1 MLHHLMFMMAATDS
15 SGGRNSVGPKH
26 TPRFGTVIK
35 FLLAYPDTLEIRYFN
50 VNRRSGILWFGV
62 FLELFEV
69 GDENLE
75 HLEVGFGKFVD
86 EIVDGR
92 HS

>member
-1 MLHHLMFMMAATDS
+1 MS
-15 SGGRNSVGPKH
+15 GRNTRRDSALSSSFCSRTLTLCGRAITNILHFSVNQ
-26 TPRFGTVIK
+26 RDENI
-35 FLLAYPDTLEIRYFN
+35 
-50 VNRRSGILWFGV
+50 
-62 FLELFEV
+62 ELFEV
-69 GDENLE
+69 SDENLE